1 MSKYIVDITPEDIG
15 EIIQM
20 IRIQHFKMHVDPF
33 AEKIGVKSKVVIQ
46 AEEGE
51 KKESKEI
58 SFNNIRVISRSN
70 KLEEES
76 GEESFVPKTKAEP
89 KSAKQVLAKMDDN
102 DDLPF
107 N

>member
-46 AEEGE
+46 AEEGRGPHGILLL
-51 KKESKEI
+51 KKINDVFPTIGVSLEI
-58 SFNNIRVISRSN
+58 EF
-70 KLEEES
+70 K
-76 GEESFVPKTKAEP
+76 
-89 KSAKQVLAKMDDN
+89 
-102 DDLPF
+102 
-107 N
+107 